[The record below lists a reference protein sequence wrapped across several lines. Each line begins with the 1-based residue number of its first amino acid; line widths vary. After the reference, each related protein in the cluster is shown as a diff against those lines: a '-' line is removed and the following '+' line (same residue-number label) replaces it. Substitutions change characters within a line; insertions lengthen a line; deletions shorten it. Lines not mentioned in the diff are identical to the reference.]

1 MSFKVGSFR
10 FLGIRAFFFCLQVGV
25 CMRSIKIFNNNAV
38 SAITSDGRE
47 AILLGNGIGFAKR
60 PGSEIDESRIE
71 KVYYVQ
77 TEMQT
82 KFLEMLQDV
91 RPDVMSA
98 AEEIIRQA
106 GDAGMELSNQ
116 ATISLIDH
124 IGFAIERFQT
134 GILLPNLM
142 LAETR
147 LLYPRE
153 FALGEQALAI
163 IERRCGVRLPKDE
176 AGYIALHLVTIS
188 MDRGAAYN
196 ILKFVKGSLDIIKDT
211 YGITLDET
219 GLEIMRLTTHLKF
232 LAQRVLNHQR
242 WEDTDMDTMYGYLIA
257 RHPRHRDCLDRLNE
271 FVRQNF
277 QESLNRQEEVYLLV
291 HLNQVL

>member
-10 FLGIRAFFFCLQVGV
+10 FFWNSCLFCCLQVGV

-142 LAETR
+142 LAETQ

-163 IERRCGVRLPKDE
+163 IERRCGVLLPRDE

-196 ILKFVKGSLDIIKDT
+196 ILKFVKGSLEIIKDT

-242 WEDTDMDTMYGYLIA
+242 WEDTDMDTMYSYLIA

-271 FVRQNF
+271 FVQQNF

>member
-91 RPDVMSA
+91 RPEVMSA

>member
-1 MSFKVGSFR
+1 
-10 FLGIRAFFFCLQVGV
+10 
-25 CMRSIKIFNNNAV
+25 MRSIKIFNNNAV

-91 RPDVMSA
+91 SPDVMSA
-98 AEEIIRQA
+98 AEEIIHQA
-106 GDAGMELSNQ
+106 GDAGLELSNQ

-211 YGITLDET
+211 YFITMDEH
-219 GLEIMRLTTHLKF
+219 GL
-232 LAQRVLNHQR
+232 
-242 WEDTDMDTMYGYLIA
+242 
-257 RHPRHRDCLDRLNE
+257 
-271 FVRQNF
+271 
-277 QESLNRQEEVYLLV
+277 
-291 HLNQVL
+291 

>member
-1 MSFKVGSFR
+1 
-10 FLGIRAFFFCLQVGV
+10 
-25 CMRSIKIFNNNAV
+25 MRSIKIFNNNAV

-196 ILKFVKGSLDIIKDT
+196 ILKFVKGSLDIIKGT

-242 WEDTDMDTMYGYLIA
+242 WEDTDMDTMYSYLIA
-257 RHPRHRDCLDRLNE
+257 RHPCHRDCLDRLNE
-271 FVRQNF
+271 FVQQNF

>member
-1 MSFKVGSFR
+1 
-10 FLGIRAFFFCLQVGV
+10 
-25 CMRSIKIFNNNAV
+25 MRSIKIFNNNAV

-142 LAETR
+142 LAETQ

-163 IERRCGVRLPKDE
+163 IERRCGVLLPRDE

>member
-106 GDAGMELSNQ
+106 GDAGLELSNQ

>member
-60 PGSEIDESRIE
+60 PGSEIDESLIE

-106 GDAGMELSNQ
+106 GDAGLELSNQ